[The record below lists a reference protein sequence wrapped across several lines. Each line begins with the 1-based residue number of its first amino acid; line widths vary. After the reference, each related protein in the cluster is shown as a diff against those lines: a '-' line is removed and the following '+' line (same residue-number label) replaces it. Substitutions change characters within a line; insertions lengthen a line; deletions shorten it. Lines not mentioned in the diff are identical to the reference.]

1 MKNLKIV
8 LAAAAALSLLPV
20 GLPAQGGHGG
30 GNGGGN
36 GGNGKIITYINTLPK
51 QTVSAAE
58 KADLLKMRQEEKLAR
73 DVYKALY
80 YFWKLPVFNNIAK
93 AEQAHM
99 DLVKVILD
107 RYGIPDPLKS
117 DAIGVYKDQIYS
129 DLFVILVVYGAQS
142 QTNALMVGAFIED
155 LDIEDLLV
163 ALKVSDNRDI
173 DTVYQN
179 LCKGS
184 RNHMRAFYGQLK
196 AKNVT
201 YKPYFISQTYLNW
214 ILSTKWERGAVDEN
228 GKLLP

>member
-1 MKNLKIV
+1 MVNFKRVSFL
-8 LAAAAALSLLPV
+8 LPAAAALLLAP
-20 GLPAQGGHGG
+20 GIPAQGGGA
-30 GNGGGN
+30 NN
-36 GGNGKIITYINTLPK
+36 KVVAYINTLPK
-51 QTVSAAE
+51 QAVSSAE
-58 KADLLKMRQEEKLAR
+58 KADLVMMRQEEKLAR

-107 RYGIPDPLKS
+107 RYSIKDPIKNDIIGLFPDRK
-117 DAIGVYKDQIYS
+117 YT
-129 DLFVILVVYGAQS
+129 DLFFLLVVYGAQS
-142 QTNALMVGAFIED
+142 KTNALMVGALIED

-163 ALKVSDNRDI
+163 ALKKSDNRDI

-184 RNHMRAFYGQLK
+184 RNHMRASYGQLK
-196 AKNVT
+196 AANVT
-201 YKPYFISQTYLNW
+201 YKPFFITQTYLDW
-214 ILSTKWERGAVDEN
+214 ILSNKWEKGAVDEN